1 MGSEPAHLCLYVIE
15 RGRADDGEA
24 DEEDIGLGVGEGSQA
39 IVILLT
45 GGIPKSQTYG
55 LAINHDICRVV
66 VETERVNRGRAGKGT
81 VGGWRLA
88 TYTVGMYSP
97 GKALVV

>member
-55 LAINHDICRVV
+55 LSINHDICRVV
-66 VETERVNRGRAGKGT
+66 VETERVSSGRAGKGA
-81 VGGWRLA
+81 VGSWRLA